1 MKQTIQM
8 YNYLREQMKVHF
20 NITNDL
26 HANLNESIPINLVYV
41 IFNVPFIKSSQI
53 FIKIVSS

>member
-26 HANLNESIPINLVYV
+26 HANLNESIPINLVYM

>member
-26 HANLNESIPINLVYV
+26 HANLNESIPINFVYM